1 MDNFIPHW
9 KDRYLAANV
18 YFKDMN
24 NNKTIPIGFV
34 SLSYWHIIFITDIS
48 TSSKFT
54 YFEGEFGTRVL
65 AYGFLFNFQKNGDR
79 SVVRSVKDE
88 IQEAWFEESLKSH
101 QPDIV
106 VLIGHIGLR
115 FEEFYILIKAIRE
128 HFATM
133 PIAVLGGH
141 T

>member
-1 MDNFIPHW
+1 MLF
-9 KDRYLAANV
+9 
-18 YFKDMN
+18 
-24 NNKTIPIGFV
+24 
-34 SLSYWHIIFITDIS
+34 TDTNTEAKCNT

-88 IQEAWFEESLKSH
+88 IQEAWFKQSLETH
-101 QPDIV
+101 LPDIV

-115 FEEFYILIKAIRE
+115 FEEFYVLIDAIRE
-128 HFATM
+128 YFPTT